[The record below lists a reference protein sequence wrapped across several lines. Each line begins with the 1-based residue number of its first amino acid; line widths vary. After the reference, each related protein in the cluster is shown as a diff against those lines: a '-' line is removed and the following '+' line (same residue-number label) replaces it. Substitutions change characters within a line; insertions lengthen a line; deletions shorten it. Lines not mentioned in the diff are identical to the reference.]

1 MKYFK
6 GLLDKFGIDKSEC
19 LPLWKIIEK
28 MSKDDMRGLVY
39 YIDCCIDNEVEVK
52 YFAQEACLFYAYWW
66 RNNYNGGRGGHT
78 YNNAPRDLGLRH
90 KTERDITLLS
100 NAVAY
105 ELGQLQYLGIPLLRR
120 TNTQW
125 LDSVF
130 AQGGIPIQWLQNG
143 DGVDQLTG
151 FLKSL
156 VLYYKNDD
164 IPDWTDMS
172 EAISIAENRGM
183 PFFTQSEAFCGAC
196 LYYVKAIVEND
207 DTNTDTD
214 ISILKNLLNRVK
226 RETANYHE
234 SKDRFIVDWF
244 LKVQNDK
251 AELVYSLN
259 APEKLPISDDNNFY
273 SRRYYLNDNYIADY
287 VRHKESFTRQ
297 RNTNLPRFKPFKDG
311 DGFFLQ
317 YIEENQGHPHPVN
330 IVNGIS
336 PTFDEPILLSY
347 SEGIYWGFGNKKDSP
362 KAVFY
367 PSNWK
372 PEFSVTTKKIEFNG
386 CDYFFAP
393 IEPSLDLSFS
403 DEDGNVFTLKDQA
416 QQYYLNVRFPS
427 LDWIEKSSHI
437 LVSQEVDIKKHL
449 SIIDESGDI
458 VRRGWSLEF
467 RSANG
472 FSEYRSNSDLN
483 WGEHVLRVK
492 LPDGRSRYLK
502 IFIIDDIT
510 VKKQA
515 QSNAIEFISK
525 MSIRAMTPKVCRN
538 GNIFS
543 LNEMEE
549 RNCFSFRLS
558 ANGSYA
564 DVDVALPQC
573 SSFWDIST
581 GQRLPNKAII
591 SISQLH
597 RYKVYQSGDEKLCI
611 KMTEEDEIRER
622 TLVSTTMQWATDE
635 RYNLSYIGGEI
646 EKITALHPL
655 SRSKKLQLLIGRNC
669 VKIREGSYSIY
680 SNKDDHSL
688 ILKHNELECCEDIPI
703 GIVRTDNILTSPI
716 EEQVFKHDGTG
727 VYHIPTDLTEFIVY
741 STYPEKSFTPQ
752 LIDFSENYVHKEY
765 KIENRNLRKEES
777 ILDWDNYLC
786 NKEGISDSVWK
797 LWDIIRRNQLNYNT
811 FNAFVALAE
820 QPKLL
825 ALFITQIR
833 QKYSNINLTETAIE
847 LERME
852 KELGFAYHTIPTECW
867 QDVIRDMNSQYH
879 ITIQQLNGIPGI
891 DINSITKEDFIN
903 SNCEL
908 YFQLLQRQFGDE
920 YAQIINVYHIF
931 NLPLTQMEC
940 RREQEYAA
948 MISGM
953 YISENATV
961 KIPKDIKLL
970 ERYIVKPFS
979 PLSGCEKLVQKMRFF
994 AIAIPQYAARN
1005 AQTLN
1010 PDFWNR
1016 TESNSFV
1023 RRMIN
1028 YIRQYAPDVYREL
1041 FCAVLLSQEQK

>member
-1 MKYFK
+1 
-6 GLLDKFGIDKSEC
+6 
-19 LPLWKIIEK
+19 
-28 MSKDDMRGLVY
+28 MSTDDMKELVY
-39 YIDCCIDNEVEVK
+39 YIDSCIDNDVEAK

-66 RNNYNGGRGGHT
+66 RNNYNGGKGGHT
-78 YNNAPRDLGLRH
+78 YNNAPRDLGLHHMRE
-90 KTERDITLLS
+90 KDISLLS
-100 NAVAY
+100 KAVVY
-105 ELGQLQYLGIPLLRR
+105 ELDKSRSLGIPLLKK

-130 AQGGIPIQWLQNG
+130 AQGGIPIQWLLKG

-156 VLYYKNDD
+156 VLYYKYDD

-172 EAISIAENRGM
+172 EAISIAENRRM

-196 LYYVKAIVEND
+196 IYYVKAIVEND
-207 DTNTDTD
+207 ETNTDTD
-214 ISILKNLLNRVK
+214 ILILKNLLNRVK

-244 LKVQNDK
+244 LQIQNDK

-259 APEKLPISDDNNFY
+259 APEKLPISDDNNFH

-287 VRHKESFTRQ
+287 VRYKDFFTRQ
-297 RNTNLPRFKPFKDG
+297 RNTNLPRFKPFNDG

-317 YIEENQGHPHPVN
+317 YIEENRGHPHPVN
-330 IVNGIS
+330 IVNGFP
-336 PTFDEPILLSY
+336 PTIDEPILLSY
-347 SEGIYWGFGNKKDSP
+347 SEDIYWGVGNKKDSN

-372 PEFSVTTKKIEFNG
+372 PMFPVTTKKIVFNK

-393 IEPSLDLSFS
+393 IDSSSDLSFS
-403 DEDGNVFTLKDQA
+403 DETDKVFTLKSQT

-437 LVSQEVDIKKHL
+437 LVPQDVDIKKHL
-449 SIIDESGDI
+449 SIIDEAGDI
-458 VRRGWSLEF
+458 VRKGWSLEF
-467 RSANG
+467 RCADG
-472 FSEYRSNSDLN
+472 FYEYCSNKDLN
-483 WGEHVLRVK
+483 LGENVLRVK

-502 IFIIDDIT
+502 LFIIDDII
-510 VKKQA
+510 VNREA

-525 MSIRAMTPKVCRN
+525 MSIRAMTPNVCRS

-543 LNEMEE
+543 LNEKKE
-549 RNCFSFRLS
+549 RNYFSFRLS

-564 DVDVALPQC
+564 DVDVALPQS

-597 RYKVYQSGDEKLCI
+597 RYKVYQSGNEKLCI
-611 KMTEEDEIRER
+611 KMTEEDEVGER

-646 EKITALHPL
+646 EKIAALYPL
-655 SRSKKLQLLIGRNC
+655 SRLRKLQLMIGRNC
-669 VKIREGSYSIY
+669 IKIREGSYSIY
-680 SNKDDHSL
+680 SNKDEHSL
-688 ILKHNELECCEDIPI
+688 ILKYNELECSEDIPI
-703 GIVRTDNILTSPI
+703 GIVRTDNIHTSPI
-716 EEQVFKHDGTG
+716 EELVLKHDGTG
-727 VYHIPTDLTEFIVY
+727 VYHIPWNLTEFIVY

-752 LIDFSENYVHKEY
+752 LIDFSENYVHKEL

-786 NKEGISDSVWK
+786 DKDGISDSIWK
-797 LWDIIRRNQLNYNT
+797 LWDIICRYQLNYNT

-833 QKYSNINLTETAIE
+833 QKYPNINLTETAIE

-867 QDVIRDMNSQYH
+867 QEVIRGMDSQYH
-879 ITIQQLNGIPGI
+879 ETLQQLNGITGI
-891 DINSITKEDFIN
+891 DISSITKEDYIN

-931 NLPLTQMEC
+931 NLPLTQIEC
-940 RREQEYAA
+940 RKEQEYAA

-961 KIPKDIKLL
+961 KIPDDIKLP
-970 ERYIVKPFS
+970 EKYFIKPFS
-979 PLSGCEKLVQKMRFF
+979 PLRGCERLEQKMRFF
-994 AIAIPQYAARN
+994 AIAIPQHAARN
-1005 AQTLN
+1005 AQTLSS
-1010 PDFWNR
+1010 DFWTR
-1016 TESNSFV
+1016 TESCAFV

-1028 YIRQYAPDVYREL
+1028 YIRQFAPDVYREL